1 MVRNPILDDD
11 RLDLFI
17 RKKAALKMLKHCRD
31 FREARLEV
39 MGFMVGHRY
48 EWDGDEYTIVEDVVT
63 SDLDTSSVSVK
74 FANFEP
80 LFGELDGFEKRGK
93 DYILVGWYHSHPGH
107 TSFMSGTD
115 KQTQL
120 RMFNKEYQSAV
131 VIDPIRMEMKAFKL
145 LDEEVYEKPYGI
157 LEGPDSLGDVVFEA
171 ADDAEEMVEEEMV
184 EDEMLEDWEDTGDDD
199 GIWEEEEEGGGED
212 EDGYVDGGGRMEEE
226 EEEEEEDYFDYGV
239 AVAHYPRRTR
249 EERGNRST
257 RSIAP
262 YTPQTNAKS
271 EPISQEEIPSEHPE
285 EKELDAFDYAWFA
298 APVLLGLL
306 GGIFGFLAVRGRK
319 KDPGKWMLILGAMF
333 SLIWFAGGYGYY

>member
-1 MVRNPILDDD
+1 MVRNPVLDDD

-17 RKKAALKMLKHCRD
+17 RKTAALKMLKHCRD
-31 FREARLEV
+31 FRDDRLEV

-48 EWDGDEYTIVEDVVT
+48 EWRGDEYTVVEDVVT

-80 LFGELDGFEKRGK
+80 LFGELDRFEKRGK

-115 KQTQL
+115 KQTQI

-131 VIDPIRMEMKAFKL
+131 VIDPIRIEMKAFKL

-157 LEGPDSLGDVVFEA
+157 LEGPDSLGDVVFKAGDE
-171 ADDAEEMVEEEMV
+171 AEEMIEEEMV
-184 EDEMLEDWEDTGDDD
+184 EDEMLEDWEDDNEDENV
-199 GIWEEEEEGGGED
+199 WEEEAEEG
-212 EDGYVDGGGRMEEE
+212 EEE
-226 EEEEEEDYFDYGV
+226 NGYKDGEEVGDGEEDSAEYYDF
-239 AVAHYPRRTR
+239 AVADY
-249 EERGNRST
+249 E
-257 RSIAP
+257 
-262 YTPQTNAKS
+262 S
-271 EPISQEEIPSEHPE
+271 EPPVERRRRRPAGRDLAPAAPVKTEPEPIHHEENPLEQPA
-285 EKELDAFDYAWFA
+285 EKELDALDYAWFA

-306 GGIFGFLAVRGRK
+306 GGIFGFLAVKGRK
-319 KDPGKWMLILGAMF
+319 KDPGKWMLILGALF